1 MSASLKDYRTHY
13 ISIPPFSI
21 QSLFHSRF
29 HRFCALRQAQ
39 GTRKNLLSENLFILM
54 SVKTKIAMNSVSS
67 KSFCALRHTED
78 RLRGHAKTLFHAKV
92 SLRETLA

>member
-67 KSFCALRHTED
+67 KSFCAFDTPKTGSGDTPKLYFTLKFRF
-78 RLRGHAKTLFHAKV
+78 AKL
-92 SLRETLA
+92 